1 MNSDR
6 LRVAWMG
13 PAPVD
18 RGGVPSMACQTLLGL
33 ADRDVELELF
43 VESGRTGFLDR
54 LADRPNVRINA
65 FSTRWDYDRWYSST
79 AATALVSGTAA
90 RVHVGTRLAQRLAAR
105 HAERPFDVAYRL
117 SQIELLALR
126 PLRRRLPP
134 IVLHPEV
141 HARGELRYH
150 WRERDLALRC
160 EPRALFALNAGY
172 LGYRSLV
179 QRRDVRDVAALI
191 APSERF
197 ADLLAADYGYPRED
211 IRVIPNPIDLQRF
224 APPAAPPR
232 SPPELVRLLF
242 VSRMSVRKGVEQI
255 VELSH
260 RIGDLAGK
268 VQIDCIGGA
277 SLFSNYSA
285 LLDGLNPEIA
295 RRVGSVPTEDLPGL
309 YRSAHGCL
317 QPSWYEPFAIT
328 IGEALASGLPVIVSD
343 EVGAGEGVDPRVCRV
358 HAAGDTGALER
369 EVRRLVA
376 EVRAGWPPE
385 LRDVARRHAQ
395 TRLSR
400 DTVAAQMLETL
411 EAVRAGRVPSAGR
424 RPPEADTR

>member
-1 MNSDR
+1 VNNDR

-43 VESGRTGFLDR
+43 VDSGRTPFLDR
-54 LADRPNVRINA
+54 LAERPTVRVNA
-65 FSTRWDYDRWYSST
+65 FSSRWAYDRWYSST
-79 AATALVSGTAA
+79 PTRALASGTAA
-90 RVHVGTRLAQRLAAR
+90 RVHVGTRLAQRLADR
-105 HAERPFDVAYRL
+105 HAEQPFDVAYRL

-141 HARGELRYH
+141 HARGELRFH
-150 WRERDLALRC
+150 WRERALALRC
-160 EPRALFALNAGY
+160 EPRALFALNAAY

-211 IRVIPNPIDLQRF
+211 IRVIPNPIDLERF
-224 APPAAPPR
+224 CPAPEGR
-232 SPPELVRLLF
+232 ESPPELVRLLF

-260 RIGDLAGK
+260 RIGDLAGR

-285 LLDGLNPEIA
+285 LLDELNPGTA
-295 RRVGSVPTEDLPGL
+295 RRVGSVPTEDLPAL

-376 EVRAGWPPE
+376 EVRAGWPAE
-385 LRDVARRHAQ
+385 LRDVARGHAQ
-395 TRLSR
+395 ARLSR
-400 DTVAAQMLETL
+400 DTVAAQMVDTL
-411 EAVRAGRVPSAGR
+411 EAVRAARAPSADR
-424 RPPEADTR
+424 RPLAAGTR